1 MRLIYILIL
10 FSIVCLPANP
20 VLAQKGDEPES
31 FGVFETRQQYHDFMG
46 QAKGLAYGDNGS
58 AELQAMIPMLNDV
71 VLQRPIG
78 SIAGQHKS
86 TGALMDLLSN
96 KSIREDI
103 EMVDHQYE
111 DLKELNNEIQSKVA
125 NRVRELDFSDPDK
138 LQGQLLAI
146 RKMASDN
153 LNSVLVAHQLTR
165 LRQIAAQAQL
175 RRRSFAEILTSQ
187 PLKEELEISDSQ
199 KDLLLEQEEEIEA
212 ELREQIAELRLKARE
227 KLISNLEPA
236 QQTQAKELL
245 GEEFDFS
252 SLSRGEKQDRK
263 KAWKK

>member
-1 MRLIYILIL
+1 
-10 FSIVCLPANP
+10 
-20 VLAQKGDEPES
+20 
-31 FGVFETRQQYHDFMG
+31 
-46 QAKGLAYGDNGS
+46 
-58 AELQAMIPMLNDV
+58 
-71 VLQRPIG
+71 
-78 SIAGQHKS
+78 
-86 TGALMDLLSN
+86 MDLLSN

-165 LRQIAAQAQL
+165 LRQIAVQAQL